1 MVSIS
6 RFTASRKTSLPVVA
20 ALVLSLSLGGCVTA
34 SESAENLTPAQR
46 ELRQQTQRF
55 NETVATGAVAGA
67 ALGCLVGVLASSRNR
82 GAGCAVG
89 AGVGALAG
97 GGTGYYIASRNEQY
111 ASREQ
116 AANARAAAARKEA
129 DDLARTADVAER
141 VTRENKAQLAS
152 LDQRYRAGQL
162 TAAQYRAQT
171 EAMRED
177 AKTIRKASEEAGKAQ
192 SAMNSDGGAA
202 REQAPRVAQAQRR
215 LDSSAREL
223 EEALNR
229 VPAA

>member
-1 MVSIS
+1 MFSIS
-6 RFTASRKTSLPVVA
+6 SFTRSRTARLPVVA
-20 ALVLSLSLGGCVTA
+20 AVALSLVVSGCVTS

-46 ELRQQTQRF
+46 ELREQTQRF

-67 ALGCLVGVLASSRNR
+67 ALGCVIGILASRNNR

-89 AGVGALAG
+89 AGAGAIAG
-97 GGTGYYIASRNEQY
+97 GGAGYYIASRNEQY
-111 ASREQ
+111 ATREQ

-141 VTRENKAQLAS
+141 VTRENKAQLAA
-152 LDQRYRAGQL
+152 LDRRYRAGQI
-162 TAAQYRAQT
+162 TAAQYRSETAS
-171 EAMRED
+171 MRED
-177 AKTIRKASEEAGKAQ
+177 AQTIRKASDEAGKAQ
-192 SAMNSDGGAA
+192 SAMNNDGGAA

-223 EEALNR
+223 EEALGR